1 MRGERG
7 KGKTAVAVSL
17 SAKILKEADK
27 RAKELDVS
35 RSQYLRMLI
44 QADLGQEFPKGRG
57 KSD

>member
-17 SAKILKEADK
+17 SEKLLKEADK
-27 RAKELDVS
+27 RAKELDIT

-44 QADLGQEFPKGRG
+44 QADLGATFPKGRG
-57 KSD
+57 K